1 MAPAIPTCP
10 DSHTAP
16 ARLENATCQ
25 PCSSKLLKKIRQN
38 SSHSGRLIF
47 QKGHYTCFLQP
58 VLRHLPLVICIVSLQ
73 PVWKNGTS
81 NLVAV
86 YLSPA
91 TCNLVLVTYRFVA
104 VRLED
109 GISITGYDG
118 MASAIPSC
126 PAARTSNM
134 RLENA
139 TCQPCYS
146 ATLNVCAPVLTK

>member
-58 VLRHLPLVICIVSLQ
+58 VLRHLPLVICIVLSQ

-86 YLSPA
+86 YSSPA

-109 GISITGYDG
+109 GISQTGYVERPQPFQR
-118 MASAIPSC
+118 ARIPT
-126 PAARTSNM
+126 PHQRVWKTLRAH
-134 RLENA
+134 LVIV
-139 TCQPCYS
+139 QPC
-146 ATLNVCAPVLTK
+146 AFAPRL